1 MECLECQLSGS
12 IREIVSVTEPRRPV
26 VSLTPLDCVFGE
38 IKESYGLRPQE
49 TRFGVTCVFIGKIL
63 EVVKKDLE
71 A

>member
-1 MECLECQLSGS
+1 M
-12 IREIVSVTEPRRPV
+12 SVTEPRRPV

-49 TRFGVTCVFIGKIL
+49 TRFCVTCVFIGKIL
-63 EVVKKDLE
+63 EMVKKDLE